1 MCMKR
6 YRPAAEAA
14 QRLPGIIVDCKV
26 CVPEPKRIIAGLPAL
41 SWNSTNL
48 KQENASGDGNI
59 SEDTNDQR
67 HSRDDRVRAD
77 ACRLYVCLHP
87 VRLIAEDIKRAASS
101 AATPES
107 GKEKQVQPKYRL
119 FWRKKQDETIE
130 PDVGQFQGHKT
141 FFP

>member
-1 MCMKR
+1 MCMKK
-6 YRPAAEAA
+6 YHPAAEAV
-14 QRLPGIIVDCKV
+14 LPLQSIIAGCRK
-26 CVPEPKRIIAGLPAL
+26 CVPKPKRIIAGLPAL

-48 KQENASGDGNI
+48 KRENASGDGNI

-67 HSRDDRVRAD
+67 FIRDDRVCAD

-107 GKEKQVQPKYRL
+107 GK
-119 FWRKKQDETIE
+119 
-130 PDVGQFQGHKT
+130 
-141 FFP
+141 